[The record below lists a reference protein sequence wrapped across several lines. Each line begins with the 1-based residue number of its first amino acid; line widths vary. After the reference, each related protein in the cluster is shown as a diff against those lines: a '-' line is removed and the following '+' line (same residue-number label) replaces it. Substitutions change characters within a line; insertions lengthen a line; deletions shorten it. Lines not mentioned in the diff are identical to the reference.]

1 MKQQKKYKGVFLDKK
16 TGKYYVATTFTTK
29 DGYQIK
35 KMKRGFDTAKKAELW
50 KNQTALEYANNSYTS
65 ITGGKVGIP
74 KLIDDYVQYRKATLK
89 PSTLIHSKRYLNKYF
104 APYFNYEAKD
114 IQVKDIINFYNALAD
129 NPTISNSTKNIV
141 ITFTKS
147 FVEYLDTI
155 EAITVDIYR
164 KFKKILQKFDTS
176 IDKKEVLTFEKN
188 EVYSILEAVSGDTQS
203 DRMYH
208 LLFNILAFTGCRIA
222 EALALKIED
231 LNLEDNTLYFY
242 KQVQTDVAD
251 DLIGSNIKYE
261 IYRGAYVFYHTKA
274 NTTKRVVIPGWL
286 KDEIL
291 AYYNDYPRAY
301 IFVSVSKKI
310 LNRSTIDTKL
320 SSILTALDL
329 PKRNIH
335 SFRHFHTSQLYEMG
349 LDPKYIAERLGH
361 TDETT
366 SMKVYK
372 HLSKEKIESEN
383 AKLLEFIS

>member
-1 MKQQKKYKGVFLDKK
+1 MKTEKKYKGVFLDKK
-16 TGKYYVATTFTTK
+16 TNKYYVSTTFTTK

-35 KMKRGFDTAKKAELW
+35 KCKRGFDTAKKAEVW
-50 KNQTALEYANNSYTS
+50 KNQMAIECANSSYSS
-65 ITGGKVGIP
+65 ITGGKIVIP
-74 KLIDDYVQYRKATLK
+74 KLIDEYVQYRKATLK
-89 PSTLIHSKRYLNKYF
+89 PSTLVHIKRYLNKYF
-104 APYFNYEAKD
+104 VPYFNCEAKD

-129 NPTISNSTKNIV
+129 NPTISNSTKNII

-147 FVEYLDTI
+147 FVEHLDTI
-155 EAITVDIYR
+155 EAVSVEIYR

-176 IDKKEVLTFEKN
+176 IDKKVVLSFEKN
-188 EVYSILEAVSGDTQS
+188 EVDLILEAVNGDTHD

-208 LLFNILAFTGCRIA
+208 LLFNILAFTGCRIG

-231 LNLEDNTLYFY
+231 LNLEDNSLHFY
-242 KQVQTDVAD
+242 KQVQTDVD
-251 DLIGSNIKYE
+251 NDLIGSNIKYDT
-261 IYRGAYVFYHTKA
+261 YRGSYIFYYTKA
-274 NTTKRVVIPGWL
+274 NTTKKVVIPEWL
-286 KDEIL
+286 KNEIL
-291 AYYNDYPRAY
+291 AYYNDYPKEY
-301 IFVSVSKKI
+301 IFVSSSKKI
-310 LNRSTIDTKL
+310 LHRSTIDIKL
-320 SSILTALDL
+320 SSILSILDL

-366 SMKVYK
+366 SLKVYK